1 MATLYSATNSITFTA
16 AGDTARLGL
25 KLRLAGVCVASV
37 SGTAV
42 AVAQLMNGTS
52 TLQLT
57 PKMVAKSGAGLMLD
71 MEFNCSVE
79 TVGLKAANCTNA
91 QITVYLR

>member
-16 AGDTARLGL
+16 AGDTARLGQR
-25 KLRLAGVCVASV
+25 LRLAGVCVASV
-37 SGTAV
+37 SGTAA

-57 PKMVAKSGAGLMLD
+57 PRMVAKSGAGLMLD
-71 MEFNCSVE
+71 MEFICSVE

>member
-1 MATLYSATNSITFTA
+1 MATLYSATNTITFTA
-16 AGDTARLGL
+16 AADTARLGQ
-25 KLRLAGVCVASV
+25 KLRLAGVCIASV
-37 SGTAV
+37 SATAV

-57 PKMVAKSGAGLMLD
+57 PKFVGRSGCGLLLD
-71 MEFNCSVE
+71 MEFNCPIE
-79 TVGLKAANCTNA
+79 TTGLRAANCTNA